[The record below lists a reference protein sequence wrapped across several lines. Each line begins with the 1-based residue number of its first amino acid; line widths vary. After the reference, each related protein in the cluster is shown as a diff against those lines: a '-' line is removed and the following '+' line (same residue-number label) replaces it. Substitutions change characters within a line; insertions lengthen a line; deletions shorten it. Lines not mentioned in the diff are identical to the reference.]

1 MFRIASDASRLS
13 PSSVLLA
20 AAVLFSAALPAHAES
35 GSTPALRASQ
45 PAPGALALEGRGLA
59 LQAPASRV
67 YRSVGPDGRVVFGD
81 RPEPGAKSVLAR
93 SFAPSSDPQAMDTA
107 RRRQAYWRAQAEAF
121 SARQKEREQAEARA
135 RSEAQAA
142 AGGPSFVLVVP
153 RNLRAPGW
161 HAPAQMPSGGFPAV
175 YPSSPGLASQAPAAF
190 IGSGF
195 ATGR

>member
-1 MFRIASDASRLS
+1 MSRIVIDAPRPS
-13 PSSVLLA
+13 PSFALLA
-20 AAVLFSAALPAHAES
+20 AVLLLSTAVPGHAGS
-35 GSTPALRASQ
+35 GSTPALRASE
-45 PAPGALALEGRGLA
+45 PAPGTLALEGRGLA

-93 SFAPSSDPQAMDTA
+93 SFAPSSDPQAMETA
-107 RRRQAYWRAQAEAF
+107 RRRQAYWREQAEAF
-121 SARQKEREQAEARA
+121 SARQKDREQAEARA
-135 RSEAQAA
+135 RSEAQSA
-142 AGGPSFVLVVP
+142 AGGASFVVVVP

-161 HAPAQMPSGGFPAV
+161 AAPVHMPSGGFPAV
-175 YPSSPGLASQAPAAF
+175 YPSSPGVAAQAPAAF

>member
-1 MFRIASDASRLS
+1 MSRIAFEAPRMS
-13 PSSVLLA
+13 PVFALLA
-20 AAVLFSAALPAHAES
+20 AAVLLSSAVPAHAGP

-59 LQAPASRV
+59 LRAPTSRV

-81 RPEPGAKSVLAR
+81 QPEPGAKSVLAR
-93 SFAPSSDPQAMDTA
+93 SFAPSSDPQAMETA

-121 SARQKEREQAEARA
+121 SARQQEREQAEARA
-135 RSEAQAA
+135 RSEAQSA

-161 HAPAQMPSGGFPAV
+161 SAPVQMPAGGFPAV
-175 YPSSPGLASQAPAAF
+175 YPSSPGAAAQVPAAF